1 MAFEF
6 RILEAILFTICK
18 VLLHLCAKKFPP
30 VMSAVERLATV
41 QISPEELETLRTMK
55 NTINDISSQVEGIRH
70 VLTELIDNEDDLR
83 LLYLSKLYNDPDVMV
98 TTKQF
103 DPEEAEAL
111 LESYLQEIHM
121 IRTRIRLLQNRIQN
135 TESLVMLKLDS
146 TRNHLLTVDVIFSL
160 LTVSLTFGMFVTAA
174 FGMNLQSGVETH
186 PSAFVLVL
194 VGAFVICALIIVAG
208 LIYFRKKGVW
218 AW

>member
-1 MAFEF
+1 MATKSD
-6 RILEAILFTICK
+6 LM
-18 VLLHLCAKKFPP
+18 LL
-30 VMSAVERLATV
+30 
-41 QISPEELETLRTMK
+41 
-55 NTINDISSQVEGIRH
+55 
-70 VLTELIDNEDDLR
+70 
-83 LLYLSKLYNDPDVMV
+83 KLHDDPDAASDR
-98 TTKQF
+98 KQF
-103 DPEEAEAL
+103 DPEEAEGL
-111 LESYLQEIHM
+111 LESYLQEIHT
-121 IRTRIRLLQNRIQN
+121 IRTRIRLVQNRIQT

-160 LTVSLTFGMFVTAA
+160 LTMSLTFGMFVTAA

-194 VGAFVICALIIVAG
+194 LGAFIICLLIIAAG

>member
-18 VLLHLCAKKFPP
+18 VLLHLCATKFPP

-55 NTINDISSQVEGIRH
+55 NAINDISSQ
-70 VLTELIDNEDDLR
+70 
-83 LLYLSKLYNDPDVMV
+83 LYNDPDVMV